1 MLINRGLIALN
12 MELLHGEGL
21 EGADKSGV
29 EVLLTQKNL
38 QDVCLSERKEVAEQ

>member
-1 MLINRGLIALN
+1 MPINRGLIALN
-12 MELLHGEGL
+12 TELLHGEGL

-38 QDVCLSERKEVAEQ
+38 QDVCLSEEQK